1 MIKIIAKGYKYLLT
15 QIDDFLGSVRTIVI
29 SLKSVK
35 GRKEYDSFLVEN
47 GTIKRQTLKSA
58 SYL

>member
-15 QIDDFLGSVRTIVI
+15 QIDDFLGSVRIIVI
-29 SLKSVK
+29 SLKSIK
-35 GRKEYDSFLVEN
+35 AEKNTKSFLVEN
-47 GTIKRQTLKSA
+47 WTIKRQTLKSA